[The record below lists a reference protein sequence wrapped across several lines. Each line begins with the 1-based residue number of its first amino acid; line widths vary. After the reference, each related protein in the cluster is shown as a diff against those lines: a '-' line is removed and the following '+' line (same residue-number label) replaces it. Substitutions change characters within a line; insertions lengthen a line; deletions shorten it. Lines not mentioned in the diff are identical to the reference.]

1 MKGKESMNGKVY
13 VLGFICG
20 LILVAVITIAI
31 RLFARKKSCSDY
43 DERQEAIRG
52 RGFKYAYFSA
62 GITLVLGGV
71 IELFTDVRWCGLF
84 TFAILTLWISICVFT
99 TFCVI
104 KDAFFTLRSHR
115 RVLIA
120 IFLIAGGF
128 NLFIGLHRELISN
141 GMLTLNASNLFSGV
155 GCLYLVLMMLGR
167 SIYERR
173 LENEE

>member
-1 MKGKESMNGKVY
+1 MNGKVY

-20 LILVAVITIAI
+20 LILVAVIIIAI
-31 RLFARKKSCSDY
+31 RLFSKKKSCSDY

-52 RGFKYAYFSA
+52 RGFKYTYFSA

-71 IELFTDVRWCGLF
+71 IELLTGVQWCNLF

-104 KDAFFTLRSHR
+104 KDAYFTLRSHR
-115 RVLIA
+115 GVLMA

-128 NLFIGLHRELISN
+128 NLFIGLRSVLRGELISN

-155 GCLYLVLMMLGR
+155 ACLYLLLMMLGR
-167 SIYERR
+167 SIYERK